1 LSVDSLKKNTFGP
14 PEGGTQTKEDIMAE
28 PVIIDALRTPIG
40 KMNGAY
46 RETRPDQLLAH
57 TLQALIKKTGVDS
70 NQLGDLI
77 AGCVS
82 QLNEQGMNI
91 ARRTALLAGLPI
103 SVPGVTLNRFCS
115 SGQQA
120 LHFAAQAI
128 AAGDHDY
135 VLAAGVE
142 SMTRVPMGSDG
153 GEAWKNIY
161 LSMRE
166 RYDLIHQ
173 GESAERIAERW
184 KISRQETD
192 EYAAESHRRAAAAA
206 AAGMHSEIIL
216 TPGLDAEGKNLSLG
230 RDEGIREV
238 INLEKM
244 AKLPVVFRPDGKGVV
259 TAANSSQISDGSGAV
274 LVANRE
280 LAEAAGFKPRARFR
294 ARIVIGSDPTMQL
307 DGVIPATKLAL
318 AKAGLALKDLAWIEI
333 NEAFATVVISWAREF
348 DPDMSKVNPW
358 GGAIAHGH
366 PIGATGAILMA
377 KLLAGL
383 ASIDGQFGLQ
393 VMCAGHGMATA
404 TIIERLR

>member
-1 LSVDSLKKNTFGP
+1 MS
-14 PEGGTQTKEDIMAE
+14 E
-28 PVIIDALRTPIG
+28 PVIIDAVRTPIG

-57 TLQALIKKTGVDS
+57 TLQSLVKKTGVDTKKI
-70 NQLGDLI
+70 GDVI

-82 QLNEQGMNI
+82 QVGEQGVNI

-103 SVPGVTLNRFCS
+103 HVPGVTLNRFCS
-115 SGQQA
+115 SSQQSI
-120 LHFAAQAI
+120 HFAAQAI

-153 GEAWKNIY
+153 GEAWKAVY
-161 LSMRE
+161 LAMRE
-166 RYDLIHQ
+166 HYDLIHQ
-173 GESAERIAERW
+173 GESAERMAEKWNITR
-184 KISRQETD
+184 KEVD
-192 EYAAESHRRAAAAA
+192 EFAAESHRRASEAAK
-206 AAGMHSEIIL
+206 AGKHTEIIP
-216 TPGLDAEGKNLSLG
+216 TPGHDAEGKHILLT

-238 INLEKM
+238 INMEKM
-244 AKLPVVFRPDGKGVV
+244 ATLPTVFRPKGNGVV
-259 TAANSSQISDGSGAV
+259 TAANSSQISDGSGAI

-280 LAEAAGFKPRARFR
+280 IAKADGFKPRARFR

-318 AKAGLALKDLAWIEI
+318 EKAGLTMKDIDRVEI
-333 NEAFATVVISWAREF
+333 NEAFATVVIAWARELN
-348 DPDMSKVNPW
+348 PDMSRVNAW
-358 GGAIAHGH
+358 GGAVAHGH
-366 PIGATGAILMA
+366 PIGGTGSILMA

-383 ASIDGQFGLQ
+383 DSVNGQFGLQ

-404 TIIERLR
+404 TIVERI